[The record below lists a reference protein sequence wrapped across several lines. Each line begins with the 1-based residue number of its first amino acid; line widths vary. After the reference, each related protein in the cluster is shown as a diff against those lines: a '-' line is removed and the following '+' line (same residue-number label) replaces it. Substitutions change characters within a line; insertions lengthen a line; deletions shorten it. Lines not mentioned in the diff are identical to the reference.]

1 MTIDAAF
8 IPLLF
13 IMAVVSF
20 SSRAGGFWLM
30 RFVSITPPLEAA
42 LRATPLAVMVG
53 IVVPAA
59 ARGSLPELAALVA
72 ILISMRMFGND
83 LVSSLIGVTTV
94 AILRITFA

>member
-1 MTIDAAF
+1 
-8 IPLLF
+8 
-13 IMAVVSF
+13 
-20 SSRAGGFWLM
+20 M